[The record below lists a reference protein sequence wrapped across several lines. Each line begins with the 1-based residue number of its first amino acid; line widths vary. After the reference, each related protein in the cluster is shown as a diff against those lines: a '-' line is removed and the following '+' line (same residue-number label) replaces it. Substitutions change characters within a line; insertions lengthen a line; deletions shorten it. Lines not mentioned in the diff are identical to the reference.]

1 MTTPAL
7 TANALRAVKP
17 VTKMNTTQ
25 RNQLITKAI
34 LDAITA
40 GKGEWITGIVPAVTA
55 LNVTKSNN
63 GLKIRN
69 CLGSLID
76 KGLVYRVSFTADEVY
91 DLTANKVAPVAPEGG
106 FTIMDGLY
114 SGELVNLI
122 SAAHCA
128 AYDDKKMPDSVTCT
142 VTGITVFLKVEKGQ
156 FVETLQDG
164 TDVSE
169 LFSAALDKAVGMA

>member
-1 MTTPAL
+1 MNPPAL
-7 TANALRAVKP
+7 TAKALRAVKP

-25 RNQLITKAI
+25 RNQLITNAI

-40 GKGEWITGIVPAVTA
+40 GKGEWITGIVPAVA
-55 LNVTKSNN
+55 VLNVTKSNN
-63 GLKIRN
+63 GLKTRN
-69 CLGSLID
+69 CLGRLID

-114 SGELVNLI
+114 RGELVNLI

-128 AYDDKKMPDSVTCT
+128 TYDDEKMPDSVTCT
-142 VTGITVFLKVEKGQ
+142 VTGIAVFLKVEKGQ